1 MRFKDQFQFVRKN
14 MKKNKTRI
22 FMTVLATAMG
32 CAFLIVLASVGFGL
46 QKSIVEEITQ
56 DRLMT
61 EIQVHGKEMN
71 GEEGINGIT
80 MEDINYFESVD
91 HVKTVTRR
99 QQVEQQG
106 DFRLGEYRTE
116 GTPVVVDY
124 PSETKAGFELSE
136 GRLPASDDEVVI
148 GYDFANS
155 LAKWNGEEPPPL
167 NEDGTVKE
175 GNAYDGELIGKT
187 LDMKVMKYED
197 GEEKSKIIQ
206 LKVVGVGK
214 KPTREWMRDQNVFI
228 SEKVLAD
235 IEAFTGTPNGMIVT
249 PDIPEEH
256 RPSLENRE
264 ERVYNQVAIF
274 ADDTENV
281 KAISEELKEKNY
293 FTYSVVNEMEQINL
307 VFLIVKSG
315 LIFIGTIAILI
326 ASIGIYNTMTMA
338 VTERAPDIGIM
349 KAIGANPSTIKRIFL
364 IESSY
369 IGLLGAFFGTIVAY
383 LITFAVN
390 WALPIILSNAFGEP
404 IPGDFK
410 FSHIP
415 WTLPLICVS
424 ICLLVTIISGHRPA
438 KRATKVDVLKAMRRE
453 V

>member
-61 EIQVHGKEMN
+61 EIQVHGKETN

-106 DFRLGEYRTE
+106 DFRLGEYRTD

-136 GRLPASDDEVVI
+136 GRLPESDEEVVI

-175 GNAYDGELIGKT
+175 GSAYDGELIGET

-235 IEAFTGTPNGMIVT
+235 IEAFTGTPNGMLVT

-281 KAISEELKEKNY
+281 KAISEELKKKNY

-383 LITFAVN
+383 MITFAVN

-410 FSHIP
+410 FSYIP
-415 WTLPLICVS
+415 WTLPLICVC
-424 ICLLVTIISGHRPA
+424 ICLIVTIISGHRPA

>member
-1 MRFKDQFQFVRKN
+1 MRFKDQFKFVRQN

-61 EIQVHGKEMN
+61 EIQVHGKEN
-71 GEEGINGIT
+71 EENAGIT
-80 MEDINYFESVD
+80 MDDITYFEGLD
-91 HVKTVTRR
+91 HVKAVTRR
-99 QQVEQQG
+99 QMVDQQG
-106 DFRLGEYRTE
+106 EFRVGEFRAE
-116 GTPVVVDY
+116 GNAVVVDF

-136 GRLPASDDEVVI
+136 GRLPEADNEVVI
-148 GYDFANS
+148 GHDFAES
-155 LAKWNGEEPPPL
+155 LAKWNGKETAPL

-175 GNAYDGELIGKT
+175 EFKYKGKLIGET
-187 LDMKVMKYED
+187 LNLGVKQYE
-197 GEEKSKIIQ
+197 GEEEKSKTFDVKI
-206 LKVVGVGK
+206 VGIGK
-214 KPTREWMRDQNVFI
+214 KPTKDWEWDPNIYI
-228 SEKVLAD
+228 SEKVLSE
-235 IEAFTGTPNGMIVT
+235 IEAFTGTPNGTVIT
-249 PDIPEEH
+249 PNLPA
-256 RPSLENRE
+256 E
-264 ERVYNQVAIF
+264 ERDLMEQRKDRFYSQVSIY
-274 ADDTENV
+274 ADDVENV
-281 KAISEELKEKNY
+281 KTISETIKDKKY
-293 FTYSVVNEMEQINL
+293 FAYSVVDEMEQINT

-315 LIFIGTIAILI
+315 LIFIGTIAIII

-369 IGLLGAFFGTIVAY
+369 IGLLGAIFGTIVAY
-383 LITFAVN
+383 LITLGVN
-390 WALPIILSNAFGEP
+390 WLLPIILSNAFGEP

-415 WTLPLICVS
+415 LSLPLICIG
-424 ICLLVTIISGHRPA
+424 ICLVVTILSGLRPA
-438 KRATKVDVLKAMRRE
+438 RRATKVDVLKAMRRE